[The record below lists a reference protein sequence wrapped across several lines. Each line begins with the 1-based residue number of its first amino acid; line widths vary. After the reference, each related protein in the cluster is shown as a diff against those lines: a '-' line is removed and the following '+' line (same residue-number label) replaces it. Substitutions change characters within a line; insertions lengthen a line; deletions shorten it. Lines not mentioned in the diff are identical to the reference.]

1 MRIAGLLLTVCV
13 VMAASSGAGT
23 QPATADRSSSAGKVT
38 PLILEKDEGEKRVWR
53 PIEGVEG
60 WEGQPGPFIL
70 KVDPRNG
77 GSSHLVLGTE
87 DLPPGARID
96 RHRHPGSD
104 EILSLQNGSARV
116 SLGDMVREVHGGAT
130 IFIPAN
136 TWIAVTNLGTDAISV
151 VFIFSTPGFE
161 GFMRA
166 ESVREGQNV
175 TPLSKAED
183 AKIMKQHAHAVIYE
197 GP

>member
-1 MRIAGLLLTVCV
+1 MGIARLLPTVCV
-13 VMAASSGAGT
+13 VLAASSGAGT
-23 QPATADRSSSAGKVT
+23 QPATTDRSTSADKVT

-53 PIEGVEG
+53 PIEGAQG
-60 WEGQPGPFIL
+60 WDAQPGPFVL

-77 GSSHLVLGTE
+77 GSSHVVLGTE
-87 DLPPGARID
+87 DLPPGAMID

-104 EILSLQNGSARV
+104 EILFLQNGRARV

-136 TWIAVTNLGTDAISV
+136 TWIAVTNLGTDAISL
-151 VFIFSTPGFE
+151 VFIFSSPGFE
-161 GFMRA
+161 DFMRA
-166 ESVREGQNV
+166 ESVREGQKV

-183 AKIMKQHAHAVIYE
+183 AEIMRQHAHAVIYE